1 MSKQSPANLSIH
13 QTLAGDWPGKKSIGA
28 AAIAGSPCVDRTP
41 GAQRIVE
48 GTEGS
53 ESRRVTRLGNNLAL
67 DSEINRDFVADCARN
82 IEGLRSDGELKEA
95 WGLDEHGWSQL
106 SENAPLLEAIKAE
119 RERRIR
125 NGEAAR
131 EAAKL
136 HYADTPSV
144 LSEILHNVAISPRH
158 RIEAAKELR
167 QVACSAPEDSTSAGA
182 KFVISINL
190 GADHRLVKDF
200 DLPARIPRDDGT
212 EQ

>member
-1 MSKQSPANLSIH
+1 MGKGRARAMSKHPKSLRAPAS
-13 QTLAGDWPGKKSIGA
+13 
-28 AAIAGSPCVDRTP
+28 AGSPCVDRTP
-41 GAQRIVE
+41 GAQRTAQATS
-48 GTEGS
+48 GC
-53 ESRRVTRLGNNLAL
+53 ESGRVTTLGNNVAS
-67 DSEINRDFVADCARN
+67 DDAINRDFVADCARN

-106 SENAPLLEAIKAE
+106 SENAPLLDAIKAE

-136 HYADTPSV
+136 HFVDTPSV
-144 LSEILHNVAISPRH
+144 LCQILHNEAISPRH

-167 QVACSAPEDSTSAGA
+167 QVACSAPEDSSSAGA